1 MRRACETGAAL
12 AACILFT
19 VAVAMLAGAIAEPRW
34 P

>member
-1 MRRACETGAAL
+1 MRRALEASAAL

-19 VAVAMLAGAIAEPRW
+19 VAVAIFAGAIAEPRW

>member
-1 MRRACETGAAL
+1 MRRAIENGAAL

-19 VAVAMLAGAIAEPRW
+19 VAVAILAGALSEPRW

>member
-1 MRRACETGAAL
+1 MRRALENGAAL

-19 VAVAMLAGAIAEPRW
+19 VAVAIFAGALAEPRW